1 MTLHALVDEAAIR
14 RVMGGSDV
22 MVGELRYLLA
32 AMKRPNV
39 TLHVIPFEAG
49 AYGTMAGGVTILT
62 FDDEEEPDV
71 VYLEYPRG
79 GEWIENDEDVEK
91 FSIMLE
97 DTRALALSVEESTAL
112 IKAQL
117 RKLEGR

>member
-1 MTLHALVDEAAIR
+1 LTLQALIDEASIL
-14 RVMGGSDV
+14 RVMGGRQV
-22 MVGELRYLLA
+22 MAGQLRHLLE
-32 AMKRPNV
+32 AMKLPNV
-39 TLHVIPFEAG
+39 TVQVIPFDAG
-49 AYGTMAGGVTILT
+49 GYGTMSGGAILLE
-62 FDDEEEPDV
+62 FADEEEPDV

-79 GEWIENDEDVEK
+79 GEWIENEEDVEK

>member
-1 MTLHALVDEAAIR
+1 MIAFD
-14 RVMGGSDV
+14 
-22 MVGELRYLLA
+22 
-32 AMKRPNV
+32 
-39 TLHVIPFEAG
+39 AG
-49 AYGTMAGGVTILT
+49 AYGLMSGGVTLLT
-62 FDDEEEPDV
+62 FADEEEPDV